1 MKDYKEKEELP
12 SEVYSII
19 EVTSKCIRMMTLI
32 EYGKENEDIWP
43 IIGSDVMHTYIV
55 IKLVYW
61 TWCLITQKR
70 DILIEWI

>member
-32 EYGKENEDIWP
+32 EYGKENEDI
-43 IIGSDVMHTYIV
+43 
-55 IKLVYW
+55 
-61 TWCLITQKR
+61 
-70 DILIEWI
+70 